1 MPPKMNLFTSRR
13 LGFRTG
19 KSLALL
25 ATLAL
30 GACASGSHQQIGND
44 STSSSVTSRSLA
56 LATAVGMPQ
65 ADAYG
70 VRDLSWQDER
80 RNRAVLARLYLP
92 VKPTGAVPLVLFSH
106 GIGGSREG
114 YSYIGKYLAANGMAA
129 LHVQHAGSDRSV
141 WTGNPIQMVS
151 RLQDAAKETE
161 AIDRTQD
168 VRFALDQIFADAALA
183 NKLDAKR
190 IAVAGHS
197 YGANTAL
204 LLAGAQVQRN
214 GKGMDLADPRIV
226 AAVIISA
233 PPFYGE
239 GDPAQIVGRIRVPS
253 LHITCT
259 GDEIKIPGYYSS
271 AKDRVAVYE
280 ATSSAAGKMLAVF
293 KEGSHSMFTDRL
305 GTGGELLN
313 PQIKIATRELMLA
326 YLQKQL
332 IGDAQALER
341 WPAQHAP
348 LVARFEQKF

>member
-1 MPPKMNLFTSRR
+1 MTLSFSRR
-13 LGFRTG
+13 LASGAG
-19 KSLALL
+19 VSLAVL

-30 GACASGSHQQIGND
+30 SACAAG
-44 STSSSVTSRSLA
+44 SSSQQQAWDGNASNRSLV

-65 ADAYG
+65 ADTHL
-70 VRDLSWQDER
+70 VRDFGWRDAS

-92 VKPTGAVPLVLFSH
+92 ANQNTAAPLVLFSH
-106 GIGGSREG
+106 GMGGSREG
-114 YSYIGKYLAANGMAA
+114 YSYIGKYLAANGIAA
-129 LHVQHAGSDRSV
+129 LHVQHAGSDRSL
-141 WTGNPIQMVS
+141 WLGNPMQMAT
-151 RLQDAAKETE
+151 RLQEAAKESE
-161 AIDRTQD
+161 AVDRTKD
-168 VRFALDQIFADAALA
+168 VRFALDQTFSDSALA
-183 NKLDAKR
+183 QALDAKR

-197 YGANTAL
+197 YGANTAM
-204 LLAGAQVQRN
+204 LLAGAQVQRG
-214 GKGMDLADPRIV
+214 GKGLDLSDPRIS
-226 AAVIISA
+226 AALIISA

-239 GDPAQIVGRIRVPS
+239 GDPAEIVGRIRVPS
-253 LHITCT
+253 LHITAT

-280 ATSSAAGKMLAVF
+280 ATSSAPGKILAVF

-326 YLQKQL
+326 FLQKQL

-348 LVARFEQKF
+348 LIARFEQKF